1 MKKAKIEIETYIEG
15 EVVTEKYIC
24 KFDDSNIEYQDRQ
37 KTVTKIKY
45 NENQMVLNRS
55 GFVNYELTHDG
66 SSLVESNFKTLVEGE
81 AFEMVLKIENK
92 SYIINK
98 YGKIISI
105 EIQFLREDN
114 NLVKQVF
121 KVEAK

>member
-1 MKKAKIEIETYIEG
+1 MKKAKIEIETHIED

-45 NENQMVLNRS
+45 NENQMILNRS

-66 SSLVESNFKTLVEGE
+66 SSSVESNFKTLVEGE
-81 AFEMVLKIENK
+81 PFEMVLKIENK

-98 YGKIISI
+98 YGKILSI